1 MLVFIWSSSVDSKV
15 PSWVVDPRIAFVVV
29 EVAPTWLCRR
39 EVPYFFVLVLSH
51 DAQRAICRLICKHG
65 STLASRTYCVLW
77 GELLASLCL
86 SSFTCKMEMVMLELA
101 FLESSWRKI
110 CMKVFGRWWRI
121 TQKSGNLFSGY
132 KWWPRI
138 YWSSHLQ
145 ACILF
150 STLYLSIVATHLP
163 TFLTLQSFK
172 ICPRFI
178 SVDLIFYC
186 ASFIDS

>member
-1 MLVFIWSSSVDSKV
+1 MFIWSSSVLSKT
-15 PSWVVDPRIAFVVV
+15 PSWVVAPRIAFVVV
-29 EVAPTWLCRR
+29 EVAPSWLCCK
-39 EVPYFFVLVLSH
+39 EAPYSLVLGLSQ
-51 DAQRAICRLICKHG
+51 DAHICYLQVDMQTGLHSCLQDLLVCDGVSI
-65 STLASRTYCVLW
+65 
-77 GELLASLCL
+77 LASLCL
-86 SSFTCKMEMVMLELA
+86 SFFTCKMEMAMLELA

-110 CMKVFGRWWRI
+110 CMKVFRRWWRI
-121 TQKSGNLFSGY
+121 TQKYGYLFSGY
-132 KWWPRI
+132 KWWLRI
-138 YWSSHLQ
+138 YWPSHLQ

-150 STLYLSIVATHLP
+150 STLYLSTVATHLP